1 MIISSPCIGDCK
13 MNEQN
18 YCRGCLRTRDEIGR
32 WLSITEQ
39 QRLTIIAICETRKS
53 KISTDNT

>member
-18 YCRGCLRTRDEIGR
+18 YCQGCFRTRDEITR

-39 QRLTIIAICETRKS
+39 QRLTIIAICAKRQSELSAHKR
-53 KISTDNT
+53 